1 MIGIFRSVW
10 LACILLESSAAADG
24 PQVDPSDLRFF
35 EARIRPILVDRCY
48 SCHSTKKARGG
59 LALDTREGL
68 LRGGDTGPA
77 IVPGDADK
85 SLLIVSVRHSDPEL
99 KMPQKGPKLSDEEI
113 ADLVR
118 WVNRGAPDPRDKA
131 LAVDPRS
138 TDWWSLKPLVRPAV
152 PRIDG
157 PDAGWIRTPI
167 DAFVL
172 ARLHEKKLS
181 ASTEAEA
188 DVLIR
193 RMSFDLLGLPPTPE
207 EVDAFRKDF
216 AAAPSRQIAV
226 ERLADRLLASPRY
239 GERWARHW
247 LDVVHFGESNGF
259 GMDRPRYSAWPYRD
273 YVIRSLNTD
282 KPYARFVQEQI
293 AADVLFPDDSASI
306 PALGFAAAG
315 PFNQSALVEQVD
327 GTDCRKIAVNLDR
340 DDMVASVGATFLSM
354 TVQCA
359 RCHEHKFDPISQRE
373 YYRMQAVFAG
383 VGRAERPFDADPEVA
398 AERKELAR
406 RKRLLDENPAANP
419 FGPEEQT
426 ALAAAQSQ
434 WEERVLVADRRW
446 QVLEGMEARSEFGTE
461 FSFLADGS
469 VLCVG
474 PRPEKDI
481 YRFTKKLAA
490 KGIAALRLEV
500 LTDELLPHHG
510 PGRQDNGNL
519 HLSELKAKIAPA
531 SAPEQ
536 AALVPLRDPTA
547 DFNQDGWDI
556 TRAIDGKPDTAWG
569 IYPQVG
575 KSHQATFELKNP
587 IAESGDSI
595 LHVDLEQLH
604 GGGHLIGRVR
614 LSVSTQPKPAKTIAA
629 PANILG
635 DIKIAADRRTPE
647 QTERIARHFRRVR
660 IEEQLAAL
668 PPPGVVWAIASDFPT
683 FRNYRAPKEP
693 LPVFLLK
700 RGDVKQPLDKVGPG
714 ALACVAGLKADFA
727 DDPHREGIRRAE
739 FARWLTDPGNML
751 TWRSI
756 ANRVWHYHFGR
767 GIADS
772 PNDLGRMG
780 SLPTH
785 PELLDWLAVE
795 LRDNGGSLKKLHRLL
810 VTSAVYRQASDND
823 PARAAVDAENRYLWR
838 MSRPRLDAETL
849 RDTLL
854 AVTGTIDLT
863 MGGPSAMQFKFSD
876 PNKEVSPRL
885 DYASFDPDSPAS
897 RRRSV
902 YRFLF
907 RNLNDPLLDTFDAV
921 DPSLS
926 VGKRNATTTPLQALA
941 LMNNR
946 FVLRQCEH
954 LAARVEKDAGDL
966 PGRVDRACR
975 LVLGRPPRGR
985 RGGPARRLCAPL
997 RIAEH
1002 VPGAREQQRFRVRA
1016 VGYTVAAQ
1024 RFRRAAT
1031 QVNGEDSWR
1040 PNGRF
1045 KSVAARRN
1053 RRRATVYLPAVKLC
1067 NWAAS
1072 APSRWRGCSARTRP
1086 PPSQRRRW
1094 RRGPARSSSSSCSAA
1109 PASAIRSTTSRSS
1122 SAGTANR

>member
-1 MIGIFRSVW
+1 MIAVTRTVC
-10 LACILLESSAAADG
+10 LAWVFLAVSQTARAQQIDSADR
-24 PQVDPSDLRFF
+24 QFF
-35 EARIRPILVDRCY
+35 ESRIRPILVDHCY
-48 SCHSTKKARGG
+48 SCHSAKKARGG

-77 IVPGDADK
+77 VVPGNADK
-85 SLLIVSVRHSDPEL
+85 SLLIASVRHSKPEL
-99 KMPQKGPKLSDEEI
+99 AMPRKAPKLPDEAI

-131 LAVDPRS
+131 VAVDPRS
-138 TDWWSLKPLVRPAV
+138 TDWWSLKPLVRPSV
-152 PRIDG
+152 PTSAG
-157 PDAGWIRTPI
+157 PDAAWIRTPI

-172 ARLHEKKLS
+172 ARLHDKKLTVS
-181 ASTEAEA
+181 AEA
-188 DVLIR
+188 DAEVLIR
-193 RMSFDLLGLPPTPE
+193 RMSFDLHGLPPTPD

-216 AAAPSRQIAV
+216 TTAPHRQDAV

-259 GMDRPRYSAWPYRD
+259 GMDRPRFNAWPYRD
-273 YVIRSLNTD
+273 YVIRSLNAD

-293 AADVLFPDDSASI
+293 AADILFPDDSEAI

-315 PFNQSALVEQVD
+315 PFNQSALAEQVD
-327 GTDCRKIAVNLDR
+327 GTDCRKIALNLDR
-340 DDMVASVGATFLSM
+340 DDIVASVGATFLSM

-359 RCHEHKFDPISQRE
+359 RCHEHKFDPISQRD

-383 VGRAERPFDADPEVA
+383 VGRAERPFDADPKIA
-398 AERKELAR
+398 AERKELTR
-406 RKRLLDENPAANP
+406 RKRLLDENPATNP
-419 FGPEEQT
+419 FNSAEQMS
-426 ALAAAQSQ
+426 LAAAQTK
-434 WEERVLVADRRW
+434 WEQSVLATDRRW
-446 QVLEGMEARSEFGTE
+446 QVLEGMEVRSEFGTE
-461 FSFLADGS
+461 FNALADGS

-481 YRFTKKLAA
+481 YRFTTKRVA
-490 KGIAALRLEV
+490 KGITALRLEV
-500 LTDELLPHHG
+500 LTDELLPHGG

-519 HLSELKAKIAPA
+519 HLSEFKVKIAPA
-531 SAPEQ
+531 SA
-536 AALVPLRDPTA
+536 ADRAVDVPLHDPVA

-556 TRAIDGKPDTAWG
+556 TRAIDGKLETAWG

-575 KSHQATFELKNP
+575 KPHQATFELKTP
-587 IAESGDSI
+587 IAIDGESI
-595 LHVDLEQLH
+595 LKIDLEQLH

-614 LSVSTQPKPAKTIAA
+614 LSVSTQPKPAKTI
-629 PANILG
+629 PLPTNILA
-635 DIKIAADRRTPE
+635 DLKIAADRRTPE
-647 QTERIARHFRRVR
+647 QAARIAQHYRRVYL
-660 IEEQLAAL
+660 EERLAAL
-668 PPPGVVWAIASDFPT
+668 PKPAAVWAIASDFPT

-693 LPVFLLK
+693 LPVHILK
-700 RGDVKQPLDKVGPG
+700 RGDVKQPLEKVDAG
-714 ALACVAGLKADFA
+714 ALACVAGPNPDFA
-727 DDPHREGIRRAE
+727 SDQRQEGPRRAE
-739 FARWLTDPGNML
+739 LAKWITDPGNML
-751 TWRSI
+751 SWRSI

-767 GIADS
+767 GIVDS

-795 LRDNGGSLKKLHRLL
+795 LRDGGGSLKKLHRLI
-810 VTSAVYRQASDND
+810 VTSAVYRQVSDND
-823 PARAAVDAENRYLWR
+823 PARAAIDAENRYLWR

-854 AVTGTIDLT
+854 AVTGKLDLT
-863 MGGPSAMQFKFSD
+863 MGGPSAMQFKFID

-885 DYASFDPDSPAS
+885 DYDDFDPDSPAS

-954 LAARVEKDAGDL
+954 LAARVEKEASDL

-975 LVLGRPPRGR
+975 LVLGRAPRSG
-985 RGGPARRLCAPL
+985 
-997 RIAEH
+997 E
-1002 VPGAREQQRFRVRA
+1002 
-1016 VGYTVAAQ
+1016 AALL
-1024 RFRRAAT
+1024 
-1031 QVNGEDSWR
+1031 VD
-1040 PNGRF
+1040 
-1045 KSVAARRN
+1045 
-1053 RRRATVYLPAVKLC
+1053 Y
-1067 NWAAS
+1067 
-1072 APSRWRGCSARTRP
+1072 
-1086 PPSQRRRW
+1086 
-1094 RRGPARSSSSSCSAA
+1094 
-1109 PASAIRSTTSRSS
+1109 
-1122 SAGTANR
+1122 ANRFGLPNMCRVLVNSNDFVFVP

>member
-1 MIGIFRSVW
+1 MIGILRSVC
-10 LACILLESSAAADG
+10 LACILSTSSAAADS
-24 PQVDPSDLRFF
+24 PQIDPADRQFF
-35 EARIRPILVDRCY
+35 EAKIRPLLIDRC
-48 SCHSTKKARGG
+48 SACHSAKKARGG

-68 LRGGDTGPA
+68 LRGGETGPA
-77 IVPGDADK
+77 IIPGDADK
-85 SLLIVSVRHSDPEL
+85 SLLIASVRHSNPEL

-131 LAVDPRS
+131 AAVDARS

-152 PRIDG
+152 PTIEA
-157 PDAGWIRTPI
+157 PDAGWIRNPI

-172 ARLHEKKLS
+172 TRLHEKKLIVS
-181 ASTEAEA
+181 KEAEA
-188 DVLIR
+188 EVLIR
-193 RMSFDLLGLPPTPE
+193 RMSFDLHGMPPTPE

-216 AAAPSRQIAV
+216 TAAPKKQDAV

-259 GMDRPRYSAWPYRD
+259 GMDRPRFNAWPYRD
-273 YVIRSLNTD
+273 YVIRSLNAD
-282 KPYARFVQEQI
+282 KSYGRFVQEQI
-293 AADVLFPDDSASI
+293 AGDVLFPDDGASI

-315 PFNQSALVEQVD
+315 PFNQSALAEQVD
-327 GTDCRKIAVNLDR
+327 GTDCRKIALNLDR

-359 RCHEHKFDPISQRE
+359 RCHEHKFDPIGQRD

-383 VGRAERPFDADPEVA
+383 IGRAERPFDVDPKVA
-398 AERKELAR
+398 AERKELVR
-406 RKRLLDENPAANP
+406 RKRLLEENSAANP
-419 FGPEEQT
+419 FGPEERI
-426 ALAAAQSQ
+426 ALVAAQMK
-434 WEERVLVADRRW
+434 WEQTVLTGERRW
-446 QVLEGMEARSEFGTE
+446 QVLRGLEAHSDAGTE
-461 FSFLADGS
+461 FTPLPDGS
-469 VLCVG
+469 YLCVG
-474 PRPEKDI
+474 PRPERDT
-481 YRFTKKLAA
+481 YRFTAALPA
-490 KGIAALRLEV
+490 KGVCAVRIEV
-500 LTDELLPHHG
+500 LSDPSLPHAG

-519 HLSELKAKIAPA
+519 HLSEFKVKVA
-531 SAPEQ
+531 SLPDPDRIVD
-536 AALVPLRDPTA
+536 VPLRDPVA

-556 TRAIDGKPDTAWG
+556 SRAIDGKPETAWG

-575 KSHQATFELKNP
+575 KPHQATFEFKSPL
-587 IAESGDSI
+587 AGEDDSI
-595 LHVDLEQLH
+595 LHFHLEQLH

-614 LSVSTQPKPAKTIAA
+614 LSVSTQPKPPKAIAA
-629 PANILG
+629 PAAVLA
-635 DIKIAADRRTPE
+635 DLKVAADRRTPE
-647 QTERIARHFRRVR
+647 QAERIARHFRRVR
-660 IEEQLAAL
+660 IEEQIAAL
-668 PPPGVVWAIASDFPT
+668 PKPDMVWGIASDFPK
-683 FRNYRAPKEP
+683 FRNYQAPKEP

-700 RGDVKQPLDKVGPG
+700 RGDVKQPLEKVGPG
-714 ALACVAGLKADFA
+714 ALACVAGLNPDFA
-727 DDPHREGIRRAE
+727 ADSKQEGMRRAE
-739 FARWLTDPGNML
+739 LAKWLTDPGNML

-756 ANRVWHYHFGR
+756 ANRVWHYHFDR
-767 GIADS
+767 GIVDS

-795 LRDNGGSLKKLHRLL
+795 LRDNGGSLKKLHRLI
-810 VTSAVYRQASDND
+810 VTSAVYRQVSDND

-849 RDTLL
+849 RDSLL
-854 AVTGTIDLT
+854 AVTGKIDLT

-885 DYASFDPDSPAS
+885 DYESFDPDSAAS
-897 RRRSV
+897 CRRSV

-954 LAARVEKDAGDL
+954 LAARVEKEASDL

-975 LVLGRPPRGR
+975 LVLGRAPRDGEAALLVDYAGR
-985 RGGPARRLCAPL
+985 YGLPNMCRVLVNSNDFL
-997 RIAEH
+997 F
-1002 VPGAREQQRFRVRA
+1002 VP
-1016 VGYTVAAQ
+1016 
-1024 RFRRAAT
+1024 
-1031 QVNGEDSWR
+1031 
-1040 PNGRF
+1040 
-1045 KSVAARRN
+1045 
-1053 RRRATVYLPAVKLC
+1053 
-1067 NWAAS
+1067 
-1072 APSRWRGCSARTRP
+1072 
-1086 PPSQRRRW
+1086 
-1094 RRGPARSSSSSCSAA
+1094 
-1109 PASAIRSTTSRSS
+1109 
-1122 SAGTANR
+1122 